1 MKALFFSSSLL
12 FLLFSCKKTEPNIT
26 KEEVIISQNV
36 HFKEDNNTLNL
47 TSGKFNIALKK
58 SLFPLKKVIFLNSS
72 LIGYMTELGL
82 EDKIIGVSNPEYI
95 YSDKIHQLIK
105 AGKIQNV
112 GSEQK
117 YDVEKIISLKPDAV
131 LTNYIA
137 SFENT
142 YELLKKNGITIIFL
156 DEYLEQK
163 PLEKSAYLK
172 LYGKLFGIE
181 KKSDSLYTVIE
192 KNYNQLKAEA
202 LRSKDKPEVICNEM
216 YGNQWFVPGGN
227 SFVAQYFKDA
237 NASYPWVS
245 LPNENSVPLSFE
257 EVFAKSSRAMYWVN
271 VGEYKKKSELLA
283 FNPVYAKL
291 HPFKNGKVYSLYG
304 SVKGKSNDYFA
315 SGVVRADK
323 VLHDYINIFHPQLLK
338 DSALVYMKELK

>member
-1 MKALFFSSSLL
+1 MKTL
-12 FLLFSCKKTEPNIT
+12 FLASGLVFFLFSCKKTEQNFQ
-26 KEEVIISQNV
+26 KEDTQISQRL
-36 HFKEDNNTLNL
+36 HFKEDKDNFRI
-47 TSGKFNIALKK
+47 TSGKFDIELKK
-58 SLFPLKKVIFLNSS
+58 SVFPLKRVIFLNST

-82 EDKIIGVSNPEYI
+82 EDKIVGVSSPEYI
-95 YSDKIHQLIK
+95 FSEKVQQLIK
-105 AGKIQNV
+105 AGKIQNI

-117 YDVEKIISLKPDAV
+117 YDVEKILALKPDAIF
-131 LTNYIA
+131 TNYIA

-142 YELLKKNGITIIFL
+142 YELLKKNGIKIIFL
-156 DEYLEQK
+156 DEYMEQK

-181 KKSDSLYTVIE
+181 KKSDSLYKLIE
-192 KNYNQLKAEA
+192 NNYNQLKLQASQA
-202 LRSKDKPEVICNEM
+202 KDKPEVICNEM

-227 SFVAQYFKDA
+227 SFAAQYFKDA
-237 NASYPWVS
+237 NASYPWQS

-257 EVFAKSSRAMYWVN
+257 EVFAKSTKATYWVN

-291 HPFKNGKVYSLYG
+291 YPFKNGKVYSLYG

-323 VLHDYINIFHPQLLK
+323 LLHDYVNIFHPNLLK
-338 DSALVYMKELK
+338 DTAMVYMKELK

>member
-12 FLLFSCKKTEPNIT
+12 FLLFSCKKTEQNIT

-36 HFKEDNNTLNL
+36 HFKEDNNSLNL

-58 SLFPLKKVIFLNSS
+58 SLLPLKKVIFLNSS

-117 YDVEKIISLKPDAV
+117 YDVEKIISLKPDAI

>member
-12 FLLFSCKKTEPNIT
+12 FFLFSCKKTEQNIT

-36 HFKEDNNTLNL
+36 HFKEDNNSLNL

-58 SLFPLKKVIFLNSS
+58 SLLPLKKVIFLNSS

-257 EVFAKSSRAMYWVN
+257 EVFAKSSKATYWVN

>member
-1 MKALFFSSSLL
+1 MKSPVFPV
-12 FLLFSCKKTEPNIT
+12 FLQENRAKYR

-36 HFKEDNNTLNL
+36 HFKEDNNSLNL

-58 SLFPLKKVIFLNSS
+58 SLLPLKKVIFLNSS

-323 VLHDYINIFHPQLLK
+323 VLHDYINIFHPHLLK

>member
-12 FLLFSCKKTEPNIT
+12 FLLFSCKKTEQNIA
-26 KEEVIISQNV
+26 KEEVVISQNV
-36 HFKEDNNTLNL
+36 HFKEDNNNLSL

-58 SLFPLKKVIFLNSS
+58 SLLPLKKVIFLNSS

-82 EDKIIGVSNPEYI
+82 EDKIIGISNPEYV

-131 LTNYIA
+131 FTNYIA

-156 DEYLEQK
+156 DEYLERK

-181 KKSDSLYTVIE
+181 KKSDSLYTLIE
-192 KNYNQLKAEA
+192 RNYNQLKAEA
-202 LRSKDKPEVICNEM
+202 SRSTDKPGVICNEM

-227 SFVAQYFKDA
+227 SFAAQYFKDA
-237 NASYPWVS
+237 NASYPWMS

-257 EVFAKSSRAMYWVN
+257 EVFAKSSKATYWVN

-323 VLHDYINIFHPQLLK
+323 VLHDYINIFHPHLLK
-338 DSALVYMKELK
+338 DSALVYMKELN

>member
-12 FLLFSCKKTEPNIT
+12 FFLFSCKKTEQNIA
-26 KEEVIISQNV
+26 KEEVVISQNV

-257 EVFAKSSRAMYWVN
+257 EVFAKSSRATYWVN

-323 VLHDYINIFHPQLLK
+323 VLHDYINIFHPHLLK

>member
-12 FLLFSCKKTEPNIT
+12 FFLFSCKKTEQNIT

-36 HFKEDNNTLNL
+36 HFKEDNNSLNL

-58 SLFPLKKVIFLNSS
+58 SLLPLKKVIFLNSS

-323 VLHDYINIFHPQLLK
+323 VLHDYINIFHPHLLK